1 MAEDPD
7 EPRAGRG
14 ALLAALRREDLDL
27 YAVSDL
33 NDRIA
38 ELHGEI
44 ARCEAAIA
52 RKSSGRAAADA
63 LFGASR

>member
-14 ALLAALRREDLDL
+14 ALLVALTREDLDP

-38 ELHGEI
+38 ALREEI
-44 ARCEAAIA
+44 ARCEGAIA

-63 LFGASR
+63 LFGTDR